1 MTRDEAID
9 IRTRSLCGKPVD
21 INELEE
27 AMRIIATPEGRRELP
42 VGVTTNPWLLTPGM
56 CETLTVMVRTC
67 DEQEAA
73 EQLGVRRPAVSMAI
87 SRAAQRM
94 KAPNR
99 LATLL
104 AWDRFLRSEAA
115 A

>member
-1 MTRDEAID
+1 MNRDEAID
-9 IRTRSLCGKPVD
+9 IRTRSLCGQQVD
-21 INELEE
+21 INQLEE

-42 VGVTTNPWLLTPGM
+42 IGVTTNPWRLTPGM
-56 CETLTVMVRTC
+56 CETLSVMVRTC

-73 EQLGVRRPAVSMAI
+73 QELGVRRPAVSMAI
-87 SRAAQRM
+87 SRAAERM

-99 LATLL
+99 LAAMLE
-104 AWDRFLRSEAA
+104 WDRFLRSEAA